1 MQQGMRPRSSV
12 PLIYKDYYILRTHGR
27 VYGIPSSLDPG
38 EVPWP
43 ETLHTYPALLTVQV
57 HRGLLT
63 HPAVLQAATFP
74 ELESLIDLRQNAP
87 VYQRHAGSFEG
98 HVLIEHRGSWYGVPE
113 QTGSVDLDQAEEVEQ
128 AGVVRGQTLE
138 EVRQCIRRAREAVPI
153 EFTGWLPVVRLM
165 GNCGLHPQFKH
176 TGTPPVGYR
185 FTRSMPP
192 KAAVLPSTFQRFQEW
207 LGQVVLGLV
216 LMIRP
221 LFAIFQ
227 RWPRVS
233 LRARLRLLMAGAR
246 LAWRMRRAG
255 AKWWPVLCYLRSRSY
270 ASQMLLAEKQGL
282 LFLASAP
289 YTWNQ
294 NPWLIEIEDPT
305 SLFYPFIQNGLTY
318 DMDVKAS
325 PYYPIIKAQ
334 LEDHRCKGIVTHM
347 RSTARMLPRL
357 FQSDIIARKVFYTP
371 LGVKLPNRWQRQE
384 DAEPEHINLLFINSW
399 CRIPTNL
406 HCRGGLELIE
416 AFAIL
421 HQRYPQVR
429 LTVRS
434 DLPELDGHYHRIL
447 ESGWVRIIN
456 RFLSADE
463 MEALLAESHI
473 FLLPAARIHVVSLLQ
488 AMAAGLAV
496 VTSDG
501 WGIQEYVTHE
511 RNGMIVTGRYGRT
524 SWEDEET
531 GWLREDYQPTHTAA
545 PEIVQGIVDA
555 VSRLI
560 EEPELRRRLGQTA
573 RHDVAS
579 TYNLTNWN
587 HGLKQALDQGLG
599 IEAADEDREP
609 LPEPSAALRS

>member
-1 MQQGMRPRSSV
+1 MQQGMRPRSSLPV
-12 PLIYKDYYILRTHGR
+12 MYKDFYILRTHGR
-27 VYGIPSSLDPG
+27 VYGIPSHLDPG

-43 ETLHTYPALLTVQV
+43 ETLHGHPALLRARV
-57 HRGLLT
+57 HAGLLT
-63 HPAVLQAATFP
+63 HPAVLQAATLSD
-74 ELESLIDLRQNAP
+74 LESAIDDQDCPAEPGSR
-87 VYQRHAGSFEG
+87 AGSYLG
-98 HVLIEHRGSWYGVPE
+98 HALIHHRGGWYGVPE
-113 QTGSVDLDQAEEVEQ
+113 QAGSVDLDQAEEAQQ

-138 EVRQCIRRAREAVPI
+138 EVRQCIRSAREAVPI
-153 EFTGWLPVVRLM
+153 EFTGWLPVVQLM

-176 TGTPPVGYR
+176 TASPPVGYR
-185 FTRSMPP
+185 FTRSVPP
-192 KAAVLPSTFQRFQEW
+192 KPAILPSTFQRCREW
-207 LGQVVLGLV
+207 LGEVVLGLF

-227 RWPRVS
+227 RGPRVS
-233 LRARLRLLMAGAR
+233 VRARVRLLMAVGR
-246 LAWRMRRAG
+246 LYARMRRAG
-255 AKWWPVLCYLRSRSY
+255 GKWWPVLRYLRSRSLS
-270 ASQMLLAEKQGL
+270 SQLLLAEKRGL

-305 SLFYPFIQNGLTY
+305 SLFYPFIQNGLTC
-318 DMDVKAS
+318 DLDVKAS
-325 PYYPIIKAQ
+325 PYYPIVKAQ
-334 LEDHRCKGIVTHM
+334 LEDERCKGIVTHM

-357 FQSDIIARKVFYTP
+357 FLSDIIARKVFYAP
-371 LGVKLPNRWQRQE
+371 LGVKLPNRWQRQQE
-384 DAEPEHINLLFINSW
+384 AHPEHINLLFINSW
-399 CRIPTNL
+399 CRVPSNV
-406 HCRGGLELIE
+406 HCRGGLDVIE

-434 DLPELDGHYHRIL
+434 DLPELDGHYHRIM

-531 GWLREDYQPTHTAA
+531 GWLREDYQSTHTAD
-545 PEIVQGIVDA
+545 PVIVQGIVDT

-560 EEPELRRRLGQTA
+560 EEPDLRRRLGQTA
-573 RHDVAS
+573 RHDVES
-579 TYNLTNWN
+579 TYNLSNWN
-587 HGLKQALDQGLG
+587 HGLQQALDMALG
-599 IEAADEDREP
+599 IEAAADTRAS
-609 LPEPSAALRS
+609 LPEPSVSLG